1 MNDSPGWAPPGS
13 SPSDEPDHDARR
25 QDEPAGPSV
34 PQQPVWGANWVQRQP
49 PAGRW
54 TAPTGGPTPPPAP
67 PTGRAPGGRAPG
79 GWGPGRHQ
87 PPAAP
92 RPGVIP
98 LRPLGVSEI
107 LSGAIATMRA
117 HWRTVLGIS
126 LIVSVVTQGLATAAT
141 GLWFKDNRG
150 SAVPSLDGPDATVGE
165 AMRAVG
171 SALGESGVTL
181 LLGVLGTIVTT
192 ALLTVVTARAVLG
205 RSVSSGEAWTGARRH
220 LLQLCGLLFLIPAIA
235 IAVVAAGMT
244 PGLLLAAAGVDSEG
258 AALASLGGLAAAGV
272 AVWLWVRFSLAAPA
286 LMLEKQG
293 ILAALRRSAKL
304 VRGAW
309 WRVFGVQ
316 LLAVG
321 AAFVVGAIVEV
332 PTSLVGMVVGGDH
345 AMDWLSGKAVS
356 VGWTFLVVIGA
367 GGVISS
373 TITFPVSAGV
383 TALLYMDQRI
393 RREALDLEL
402 ARAAGVQG
410 YGTEEH
416 DSGQEPAR
424 SASGY

>member
-13 SPSDEPDHDARR
+13 SPSDEPDHDAR
-25 QDEPAGPSV
+25 QQGEPAARPV
-34 PQQPVWGANWVQRQP
+34 PEQPVWGAKWAQRQP

-54 TAPTGGPTPPPAP
+54 TAPTGGPTPPPAR
-67 PTGRAPGGRAPG
+67 PTGPAPGG
-79 GWGPGRHQ
+79 GWGPGRRQ
-87 PPAAP
+87 PAPAP

-98 LRPLGVSEI
+98 LRPLGVIEI
-107 LSGAIATMRA
+107 LDGAMATMRA

-150 SAVPSLDGPDATVGE
+150 AAAPSLDDPDATVGE
-165 AMRAVG
+165 AMRAVA
-171 SALGESGVTL
+171 SALGDSGVTL

-205 RSVSSGEAWTGARRH
+205 RSVSPGEAWGGARPY
-220 LLQLCGLLFLIPAIA
+220 LFQLCGLLFLIPAIA
-235 IAVVAAGMT
+235 VAIIAAGMT

-293 ILAALRRSAKL
+293 IMAALRRSAKL

-316 LLAVG
+316 LLAVVL
-321 AAFVVGAIVEV
+321 AFILGSIVEV
-332 PTSLVGMVVGGDH
+332 PTSLVGMVIGGDN
-345 AMDWLSGKAVS
+345 AMDWLSGKSVP
-356 VGWTFLVVIGA
+356 VGWTFLVVVGV

-373 TITFPVSAGV
+373 TLTFPISAGV

-393 RREALDLEL
+393 RREGLDLEL
-402 ARAAGVQG
+402 ARATGVQG

-416 DSGQEPAR
+416 DSGHEPVG
-424 SASGY
+424 SASGN